1 MFLSKL
7 DALTLSKVLFH
18 YDKLTRYDDDADEL
32 FESVL
37 ELSDRITEYLTGE
50 VLDKSSRNE
59 DLHDDEEELD
69 DDEDLD
75 DDEQDEEAT
84 LPAHTAVISAEALH
98 DLQPVVATRDLAS
111 GELEFEFDMDAEES
125 EAFVLW
131 NGSILHDESVAR
143 VCRAGKIVDL
153 WTFDGLKLSFELKKL
168 NKEWKT
174 VFADGVVYMVD

>member
-18 YDKLTRYDDDADEL
+18 YDKMTRYDGDSDEF

-50 VLDKSSRNE
+50 VLDKTLDNE
-59 DLHDDEEELD
+59 DPHDDEENHV
-69 DDEDLD
+69 DEDLD
-75 DDEQDEEAT
+75 DDGQDVEAE
-84 LPAHTAVISAEALH
+84 LPAHTAVISAETLH
-98 DLQPVVATRDLAS
+98 DLPPVVATRDLIS
-111 GELEFEFDMDAEES
+111 GELEFEFDMDAEDS
-125 EAFVLW
+125 GVFVLW
-131 NGSILHDESVAR
+131 NGSILHDDSVVR
-143 VCRAGKIVDL
+143 ICRAGKSVDL

-168 NKEWKT
+168 NKEWKV